1 MVNDKLNRTFSCPK
15 CERGKVMADDVAGG
29 QISVRCPDCRKF
41 FQIDLTTGKA
51 WLKTALSRAI

>member
-1 MVNDKLNRTFSCPK
+1 
-15 CERGKVMADDVAGG
+15 MADDVAGG